1 MFLLF
6 KPWRIIPLITLNFLS
21 QCAWAI
27 TPYNMPRG
35 VTPMSKDIYD
45 LHMTIFGICVLIGI
59 LVFGILIY
67 SIIMHRK
74 SRGAVAA
81 KFHHNTKLE
90 IVWAIIPFLILI
102 AMAIPA
108 SIVIF
113 KINDVPPETTLTIK
127 ITGYQWKWH
136 YDYLD
141 QGLSYFSNL
150 STPIAQLQGKQAKDK
165 WYLLE
170 VDKPLVVP
178 VNENIRF
185 LITANDVIHSWWVP
199 SLGVKKDAIPGFIHE
214 SWARIEK
221 PGIYRGQC
229 AELCGA
235 NHGFMPIVVMAVAQ
249 DDFKKWVK
257 TQQQKQAS
265 LNTSGVSEKFTYDQL
280 MKMGQSAYNKYC
292 SPCHQVTGLGIPP
305 LYPALKGDSVTVG
318 KPIVR
323 HIDTVL
329 NGVAG
334 TAMQG
339 FGPQLTDVE
348 LAAIITYERNAWG
361 NNTSDVVEPSDIQK
375 ERQKLQAHPEQ
386 SVGVTKK

>member
-1 MFLLF
+1 
-6 KPWRIIPLITLNFLS
+6 
-21 QCAWAI
+21 
-27 TPYNMPRG
+27 MPRG
-35 VTPMSKDIYD
+35 VTPLSKDIYA
-45 LHMTIFGICVLIGI
+45 LHMTIFSICVVIGI
-59 LVFGILIY
+59 IVFGILIY
-67 SIIMHRK
+67 SLIMHRK

-113 KINDVPPETTLTIK
+113 KINDVPPDTTLTIK

-150 STPIAQLQGKQAKDK
+150 STPTAQLQGKQLKDK

-170 VDKPLVVP
+170 VDKPVVVP
-178 VNENIRF
+178 INENIRF
-185 LITANDVIHSWWVP
+185 LITSNDVIHSWWVP
-199 SLGVKKDAIPGFIHE
+199 TLGIKKDAIPGFIHE

-235 NHGFMPIVVMAVAQ
+235 FHGFMPIVVVAVTQ
-249 DDFKKWVK
+249 DAFKTWVK
-257 TQQQKQAS
+257 TQQKQAS
-265 LNTSGVSEKFTYDQL
+265 LSAASATEKFTYAQL
-280 MKMGQSAYNKYC
+280 MKLGEAAYNKYC

-305 LYPALKGDSVTVG
+305 LYPAMKGDSVAVG
-318 KPIVR
+318 KPIAR

-334 TAMQG
+334 TAMQA

-348 LAAIITYERNAWG
+348 LASIITYERNAWG
-361 NNTSDVVEPSDIQK
+361 NNTGDMVQPADVQK
-375 ERQKLQAHPEQ
+375 ERQRLQVHPEQ
-386 SVGVTKK
+386 SAGVKKQK